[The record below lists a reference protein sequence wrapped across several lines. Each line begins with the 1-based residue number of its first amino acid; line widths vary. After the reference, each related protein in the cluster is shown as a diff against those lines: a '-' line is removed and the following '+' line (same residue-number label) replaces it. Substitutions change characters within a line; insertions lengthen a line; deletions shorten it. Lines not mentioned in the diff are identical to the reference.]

1 MKSKSSSDD
10 LDDNESI
17 GIGVGVLLF
26 VVLIATVGL
35 CAFLKRR
42 KKKSQENTA
51 KSGSQLDQPPAEVHA
66 VEGEPVSASGGSK
79 VAVAKSPSRS
89 ASKASAVPP
98 NSPGGGSG
106 S

>member
-10 LDDNESI
+10 LDENESI
-17 GIGVGVLLF
+17 GIGVGVVMF

-51 KSGSQLDQPPAEVHA
+51 KSGSQLDQPPAEGA